1 MPARLDHLPNHYERS
16 ILQKL
21 RERGGAD
28 QIADAGG
35 RTTIRLR
42 RVGLNT
48 VAARFYRITQLG
60 SEALVAKMPV
70 DKASEGNDANE

>member
-21 RERGGAD
+21 RERGGAG

-35 RTTIRLR
+35 RTTIRKLLEK
-42 RVGLNT
+42 GW
-48 VAARFYRITQLG
+48 IEHG
-60 SEALVAKMPV
+60 SSSILPHHTAWIRGTRGKN
-70 DKASEGNDANE
+70 ASR